1 MSIVGR
7 KPKLSPAQQLD
18 LRDWYAQRR
27 VTRRQKA
34 VELGVAE
41 STLGRYLREV
51 NKRPI
56 RQETA

>member
-1 MSIVGR
+1 MNIVGR
-7 KPKLSPAQQLD
+7 KPKLSHAQQLD

-34 VELGVAE
+34 AELGVAE